1 MSYPILEGMVNYTRK
16 KHAVHKDKKAT
27 ISLHNWWKESN
38 TKTKKRT
45 ILFFETLLKDQRAKY
60 KEIHVHSVFGHTW
73 PELKDK
79 EDDILYVQ
87 YSGEPVIKH
96 NKIFD
101 LNIVPHSEGGKFLP
115 IPHIFNQIF
124 INKIPIDSLTK
135 PRRLLKD
142 KLSEKFCLFSVS
154 NPLNKDRINFFKELT
169 KYKKV
174 DSCGKVLNNLGYRC
188 PGFHDNKEY
197 HTFINQYKFMI
208 CFESTSMT
216 NYITEKLLNAYTC
229 GTIPIYWGCP
239 NLGDYVNLDSILYLK
254 ADYSKADVNELIS
267 KIKKLDNDDELYKAK
282 YESVFF
288 KDGKVPDN
296 FQLPIIRKKIDEIL
310 DKD

>member
-1 MSYPILEGMVNYTRK
+1 MVVNNHTRK
-16 KHAVHKDKKAT
+16 KHKAKKGMIT
-27 ISLHNWWKESN
+27 LHNWWKEAN

-45 ILFFETLLKDQRAKY
+45 ILFFETLLKDQMAKY
-60 KEIHVHSVFGHTW
+60 KEIHIHSIFGDTW
-73 PELKDK
+73 PQLKDK
-79 EDDILYVQ
+79 EDGVLYVQ
-87 YSGEPVIKH
+87 YSGEPVIKQ
-96 NKIFD
+96 NAIFD
-101 LNIVPHSEGGKFLP
+101 LNIVPHSESGKFLP
-115 IPHIFNQIF
+115 IPHVFNQIF
-124 INKIPIDSLTK
+124 INKIPIESLTK
-135 PRRLLKD
+135 RRTLVKD
-142 KLSEKFCLFSVS
+142 ELSDKKFCLFSVS
-154 NPLNKDRINFFKELT
+154 NPINKDRINFFKQLS

-208 CFESTSMT
+208 CFENTSMT

-254 ADYSKADVNELIS
+254 AGYTKADVNDLIS
-267 KIKKLDNDDELYKAK
+267 KIEKLDNDDELYKAK

-288 KDGKVPDN
+288 KDGKIPDN
-296 FQLPIIRKKIDEIL
+296 FQLPIIRKKIDAIL
-310 DKD
+310 DKT